1 MDVLNTCELKAARV
15 RRGYSQKGLAETMG
29 MNPAKY
35 CLLEGNRQTMTLS
48 DASVIARTLGMTGD
62 EVLKIFFD
70 GELHSN
76 SINTETGV
84 HGNTEQIYLDGCVV
98 VYAMYSCCF
107 WIEIRL
113 FRCRAVNQKPAH
125 RIGDGGFSET
135 VRSVNVRVFAV
146 EVDGK
151 FLDSSEIRERE
162 AQNLHVVPPLGLE
175 ISMRFMYNLRRLFS
189 RCFGRI
195 PYGVRGLKR
204 CSSGRKN
211 LHGERLTLA
220 NAWVSRF
227 SFAHKSFFVRRL

>member
-1 MDVLNTCELKAARV
+1 MVNVNALKAARV
-15 RRGYSQKGLAETMG
+15 RCGLSQGRMASALGIRQNRYNPMENGKSAIPLPMIGKIVRILGLSRQDVDTIFMLDDIYSNCKNESSGVYGDT
-29 MNPAKY
+29 
-35 CLLEGNRQTMTLS
+35 RQ
-48 DASVIARTLGMTGD
+48 
-62 EVLKIFFD
+62 
-70 GELHSN
+70 
-76 SINTETGV
+76 V
-84 HGNTEQIYLDGCVV
+84 HVDGCVV